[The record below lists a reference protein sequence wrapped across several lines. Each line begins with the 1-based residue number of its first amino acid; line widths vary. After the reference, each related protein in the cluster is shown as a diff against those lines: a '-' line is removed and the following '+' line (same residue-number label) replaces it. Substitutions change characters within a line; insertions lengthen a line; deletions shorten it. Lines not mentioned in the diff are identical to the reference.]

1 MNVVSALSAFNA
13 GPAAA
18 FANGAKP
25 TTRKADIRMAK
36 RRRISFDSFLELPT
50 KEQVVTYLS

>member
-13 GPAAA
+13 GPVAAL
-18 FANGAKP
+18 ANGAKP

-50 KEQVVTYLS
+50 RGHVVTHLS